1 MIKELESNK
10 SMFAEWRR
18 EFHMYPEISYKEHD
32 TAKKVAEMLNSFGF
46 DEVHTGIGGTG
57 LVGVLKGKYP
67 SNKTVGLR
75 ADMDALAME
84 ELNEFEHSSKN
95 KGVMHACGHD
105 GHMATLLAA
114 AWYLSQGREFSGK
127 IHFIFQT
134 AEEELTGSKT
144 MIDDGLFERFPC
156 DVIYGQHNMPHVP
169 EGHIWLREGAIE
181 ASCDRFDIEIV
192 GKGGH
197 AAMPEGMIDGPLVM
211 SNIIMAAHTIVSR
224 NVSPLESVV
233 LSFSD
238 AHAGSGTY
246 NIMPKTATL
255 KGCVRA
261 FDEGI
266 RQLTLKRL
274 KEVVEMTAQAH
285 GAKATVTVRDG
296 SCPATVNNPE
306 QTKLVAK
313 VAADLIGEDKVNA
326 DCRPLSGSEDF
337 SWMLQEVEGCYFF
350 VGNEGASLHNPSYDF
365 NDSII
370 PLGASM
376 FVRLVE
382 HNLPT
387 Q

>member
-1 MIKELESNK
+1 MIEAIKNNNQ
-10 SMFAEWRR
+10 MFSEWRR
-18 EFHMYPEISYKEHD
+18 HFHMNPEISYQEHE
-32 TAKKVAEMLNSFGF
+32 TAKMVAEMLKSFGF

-57 LVGVLKGKYP
+57 LVGVLKGKYE
-67 SNKTVGLR
+67 SDKAVGLR
-75 ADMDALAME
+75 ADMDALAMN
-84 ELNEFEHSSKN
+84 ELNEFEHASKS

-114 AWYLSQGREFSGK
+114 AWYLAQEREFSGTVN
-127 IHFIFQT
+127 FIFQT

-156 DVIYGQHNMPHVP
+156 DRIYGLHNMPHVP

-197 AAMPEGMIDGPLVM
+197 AAMPEGMIDAPLVM
-211 SNIIMAAHTIVSR
+211 SNLIMAAHSIVSR

-233 LSFSD
+233 LSFAD

-261 FDEGI
+261 FDEDI
-266 RQLTLKRL
+266 RQFTLKRL
-274 KEVVEMTAQAH
+274 REVVEMTAKAH
-285 GAKATVTVRDG
+285 GATAVLTIREG

-306 QTKLVAK
+306 QAKLVAK
-313 VAADLIGEDKVNA
+313 IAAEIVGEDKVDA

-337 SWMLQEVEGCYFF
+337 SWMLQEVEGCYMFI
-350 VGNEGASLHNPSYDF
+350 GNEGAPLHNPSYDF

-370 PLGASM
+370 PVGASL
-376 FVRLVE
+376 FVKLVE
-382 HNLPT
+382 HNLPA
-387 Q
+387 

>member
-1 MIKELESNK
+1 MNPEL
-10 SMFAEWRR
+10 
-18 EFHMYPEISYKEHD
+18 SYQEHE
-32 TAKKVAEMLNSFGF
+32 TAKIVAEFLESFGF

-67 SNKTVGLR
+67 SDKVVGLR

-84 ELNEFEHSSKN
+84 ELNDFEYVSKK
-95 KGVMHACGHD
+95 KGLMHACGHD

-114 AWYLSQGREFSGK
+114 AWYLAQGREFSGTV
-127 IHFIFQT
+127 HFIFQT
-134 AEEELTGSKT
+134 AEEELTGAKT

-197 AAMPEGMIDGPLVM
+197 AAMPEGMLDAPLIM
-211 SNIIMAAHTIVSR
+211 SNIIMAAHTVVSR
-224 NVSPLESVV
+224 NISPLESAV

-238 AHAGSGTY
+238 VHAGSGTY

-261 FDEGI
+261 FDEGV

-274 KEVVEMTAQAH
+274 HEVVEMTAKSY
-285 GAKATVTVRDG
+285 GATATLTIRDG
-296 SCPATVNNPE
+296 SCPATINNPK
-306 QTKLVAK
+306 QAQLVAQI
-313 VAADLIGEDKVNA
+313 AAELIGQEKVNA

-337 SWMLQEVEGCYFF
+337 SWMLQAVEGCYFF

-365 NDSII
+365 NDNII
-370 PLGASM
+370 TTGASM
-376 FVRLVE
+376 FVKLVE
-382 HNLPT
+382 HNLPA
-387 Q
+387 